1 MNSNVDHPIV
11 SVVIPTYNRK
21 DIISRAINSVL
32 NQTYENYEI
41 IIIDDGSTD
50 GTIEYIKNHFNS
62 KIKCISQKNKGASA
76 ARNRGI
82 SEANGKYIAFLDSD
96 DEWVE
101 SKLKDQFAF
110 LDKNPEIALLCGRT
124 YRSDNVKRVNSSLS
138 KSIVG
143 NLFNT
148 LFMHSFVSTPTVIAK
163 KEVLDAVGGFDTSYK
178 SAEDFDLWL
187 KITKNYKCAFLP
199 DLVAIV
205 NRGKDNLSTDKIT
218 LHLHALTILENHYDK
233 NRIPRNVY
241 KKAMSDTYIA
251 LGRNYLKSG
260 QISKAKK
267 SFIKSFRIFPF
278 RLRSIRYLMKAS
290 FTNIKKETT
299 QA

>member
-1 MNSNVDHPIV
+1 MNSNVDYPIV

-21 DIISRAINSVL
+21 SIISRAINSVL
-32 NQTYENYEI
+32 NQTYKNYEI
-41 IIIDDGSTD
+41 IIVDDGSTD
-50 GTIEYIKNHFNS
+50 DTIEYIKDHFNS
-62 KIKCISQKNKGASA
+62 KVKCISQKNKGASS

-82 SEANGKYIAFLDSD
+82 SEAKGKYVAFLDSD

-101 SKLKDQFAF
+101 SKLQGQVAF
-110 LDKNPEIALLCGRT
+110 LEKNPEIALLCGRT
-124 YRSDNVKRVNSSLS
+124 YRSDNIKKVNSSIS
-138 KSIVG
+138 QSIVG
-143 NLFNT
+143 DLFPT
-148 LFMHSFVSTPTVIAK
+148 LFMHSFVSTPTVIVK
-163 KEVLDAVGGFDTSYK
+163 KEVLDEVGGFDTNYK

-218 LHLHALTILENHYDK
+218 LHLHALTILEIHYDE
-233 NRIPRNVY
+233 NRIPRNKY
-241 KKAMSDTYIA
+241 NKAISDSYIA

-260 QISKAKK
+260 QISQAKK
-267 SFIKSFRIFPF
+267 SFIKSFKIFPF

-290 FTNIKKETT
+290 LTNIKTETDHT
-299 QA
+299 